1 MRLFIAYILIF
12 AGLFS
17 KAQTYPNYNISLL
30 ANISPETVNNWY
42 ALNTKYAGCFGW
54 HNPVDNKEYAILGS
68 TTGNHFIEVTN
79 PIAPVVRDFV
89 PAATQN
95 NLWREIQTYQNYAY
109 LVSDDNGSSLQI
121 VDMSYLPD
129 SVHVVYDSNALFT
142 RSHTIFIS
150 GNKLYCGSAV
160 LVGGGFYPM
169 AVYDISNPVSPV
181 FLRGLNED
189 FPSAGYV
196 HDMFV
201 KNDTIFASHG
211 NAGLFIYKFNANNT
225 FSLLADYTNY
235 LLGGYNHSSS
245 LTPDS
250 KTLIFTDEVPTG
262 LPVKVLDVS
271 DLGNLTLTD
280 TIVSH
285 PGATP
290 HNIYVMNDYHVA
302 ISYYQDGVYLYDISN
317 PNKAILKGFFD
328 TDPAHGDNDNYTTTY
343 AYQGCWGAYPYLPSG
358 ILLASDMQN
367 GLFVLDMDDAR
378 KKSTVSLEN
387 YIKLYPNPSNGNLN
401 LVVSAEEKGDLNVVI
416 YDVTGKKIVNRLIS
430 KTENVMSGSIDIS
443 HLSKGPYIVKLIG
456 TKVLA
461 TSKLIIAD

>member
-1 MRLFIAYILIF
+1 M
-12 AGLFS
+12 
-17 KAQTYPNYNISLL
+17 
-30 ANISPETVNNWY
+30 
-42 ALNTKYAGCFGW
+42 
-54 HNPVDNKEYAILGS
+54 
-68 TTGNHFIEVTN
+68 
-79 PIAPVVRDFV
+79 
-89 PAATQN
+89 
-95 NLWREIQTYQNYAY
+95 
-109 LVSDDNGSSLQI
+109 VSDDNGSTLQI

-169 AVYDISNPVSPV
+169 AVYDLSDPVNPVL
-181 FLRGLNED
+181 LRNLNQD
-189 FPSAGYV
+189 FPAAGYV

-271 DLGNLTLTD
+271 DLGNLTLSD

-290 HNIYVMNDYHVA
+290 HNPYVMNDYHVA

-317 PNKAILKGFFD
+317 PNTAVLKGFFD
-328 TDPAHGDNDNYTTTY
+328 TDPAHGDNDNYTTLHT
-343 AYQGCWGAYPYLPSG
+343 YQGCWGAYPYLPSG

-387 YIKLYPNPSNGNLN
+387 FIKLYPNPSSGNLN
-401 LVVSAEEKGDLNVVI
+401 IVVSAEEKGDLNVVV

-430 KTENVMSGSIDIS
+430 KTENVMTGSIDIS